1 MQRTPTLR
9 DIFIVVSRLL
19 LMLVALQIS
28 GIGSLVANDCCST
41 DEDDCSTQNDEKPCN
56 DCPPDC
62 PKCHC
67 NHVAFS
73 VPPASEG
80 SRVDIAR
87 DSLSA
92 VFTPYEADAPRA
104 LPPSSVF
111 RPPRILLST

>member
-19 LMLVALQIS
+19 MMIVALQIS
-28 GIGSLVANDCCST
+28 GVGSLVANDCCST
-41 DEDDCSTQNDEKPCN
+41 DEDDCSTQTDQKPCN

-73 VPPASEG
+73 VPPATEASNLTAVEH
-80 SRVDIAR
+80 
-87 DSLSA
+87 SLNA

-111 RPPRILLST
+111 RPPRASLST